1 MTLVKQNK
9 RRHPWFYGGLSDW
22 FDNDKFLADMPFLSE
37 TNVPAMN
44 VKENDGH
51 FEVELAVPGFSKDDI
66 DVTLENDSLHVIA
79 EKKKETS
86 EDDEEGYTRREFS
99 YNKFERRIKLPST
112 VDPQNE
118 VKARYE
124 DGILRL
130 DLAKREEAI
139 EEPKKRI
146 DIA

>member
-22 FDNDKFLADMPFLSE
+22 FDNDKFFADMPFLSE

-51 FEVELAVPGFSKDDI
+51 FEVELAIPGFSKDDI

-99 YNKFERRIKLPST
+99 YNKFERRIKLPSN

-130 DLAKREEAI
+130 DLAKREEAK

>member
-22 FDNDKFLADMPFLSE
+22 FDNDKFFADMPFLSE

-51 FEVELAVPGFSKDDI
+51 FEVELAIPGFSKDDI
-66 DVTLENDSLHVIA
+66 DVTLENDLLHVIA

-130 DLAKREEAI
+130 DLAKREEAM